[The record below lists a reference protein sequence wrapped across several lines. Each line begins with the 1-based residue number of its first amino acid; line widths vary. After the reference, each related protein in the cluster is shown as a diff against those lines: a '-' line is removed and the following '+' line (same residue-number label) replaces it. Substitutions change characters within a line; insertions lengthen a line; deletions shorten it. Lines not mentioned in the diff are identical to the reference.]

1 MRSVLVAA
9 LVARMAA
16 SGGAGAGVEEA
27 AQRQQPSDSWED
39 VRKQFAALRNEI
51 STLESEFRDA
61 QERHRL
67 DAERK
72 QRQLELERRGQP

>member
-1 MRSVLVAA
+1 
-9 LVARMAA
+9 MAA
-16 SGGAGAGVEEA
+16 SGGAGAGVEAA
-27 AQRQQPSDSWED
+27 AQHQQPGNSWED

-51 STLESEFRDA
+51 STLETEFREA

-72 QRQLELERRGQP
+72 QRELELERRGRP